1 MEGCLKSLL
10 FCFLAVLVV
19 RYVQIMADF
28 AEYVLP
34 NLLRVAI
41 GVTAKGGKFFDE
53 IDRKPEAEGK
63 ERVRRDNPADQS
75 LNTHLLNGLFPA
87 NLIEQRLEKLDTT
100 VRRLVRERER
110 RLVIAGFILHDF
122 EKFPDAPA
130 DCRKLPLEQH
140 RQIINE
146 KVCQLGLD
154 RFINPGEPEAYR
166 EYLDDLLCV
175 AYNAQRRWDTNWN
188 FSEFGLNPVLRDRT
202 LRCLCDLTCLADS
215 LASIIKHPQDA
226 ETRRLQELIHSL
238 SDGQLKFTY
247 HSIAENRGVLTNVVN
262 NAIMEAHTSLNTDER
277 TYYEPLLY
285 LPTGVIYLK
294 NRNAPPV
301 STEDLPERGI
311 RKIKAL
317 CTNRLLDKQTGFGR
331 DGKGMKYAEYYA
343 PITFT
348 LALTLMPN
356 MTRNQRN

>member
-1 MEGCLKSLL
+1 MAKKRQKPDEDHKQLSLFDIPVNLNSEQLDDADDDWLQDEELGSNFQTSDRTIEPQTRDLLTLKLL
-10 FCFLAVLVV
+10 REAIQSQNPGDRV
-19 RYVQIMADF
+19 MADF

-53 IDRKPEAEGK
+53 LDRKQGK
-63 ERVRRDNPADQS
+63 ENVRRHNAGDQS

-100 VRRLVRERER
+100 VQRSVGEKER

-122 EKFPDAPA
+122 EKFPDVPN

-140 RQIINE
+140 RQIIDE
-146 KVCQLGLD
+146 KVRQLGLD
-154 RFINPGEPEAYR
+154 SFINPDDPDAYR
-166 EYLDDLLCV
+166 EYIDDLLCL

-202 LRCLCDLTCLADS
+202 LRSLSDLTCLADS

-226 ETRRLQELIHSL
+226 ENTRLNELIHSL
-238 SDGQLKFTY
+238 SDGQLKLTY

-262 NAIMEAHTSLNTDER
+262 NALMEV
-277 TYYEPLLY
+277 
-285 LPTGVIYLK
+285 G
-294 NRNAPPV
+294 
-301 STEDLPERGI
+301 
-311 RKIKAL
+311 
-317 CTNRLLDKQTGFGR
+317 C
-331 DGKGMKYAEYYA
+331 
-343 PITFT
+343 
-348 LALTLMPN
+348 
-356 MTRNQRN
+356 